1 MAKMPGVPIGSMRER
16 VTPQKP
22 THSNVNGAATTTW
35 ADLTTTAIPACI
47 QAAPATVSE
56 RIAGAAMRGVLGYLV
71 EIRSLSTLTLEC
83 RLEWGTKYLAI
94 RGMHEDRKFRRM
106 VLACEEV
113 T

>member
-1 MAKMPGVPIGSMRER
+1 
-16 VTPQKP
+16 
-22 THSNVNGAATTTW
+22 
-35 ADLTTTAIPACI
+35 
-47 QAAPATVSE
+47 
-56 RIAGAAMRGVLGYLV
+56 MRGVLGYLV